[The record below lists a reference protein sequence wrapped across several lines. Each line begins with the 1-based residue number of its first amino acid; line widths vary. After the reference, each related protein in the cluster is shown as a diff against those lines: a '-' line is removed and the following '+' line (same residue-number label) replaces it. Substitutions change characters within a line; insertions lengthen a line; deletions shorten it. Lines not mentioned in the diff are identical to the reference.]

1 MPIVTSVVGRAGAVP
16 YDRAVDIRVA
26 AYCVITDGDRMLLS
40 HWNEAGR
47 SAWTLPGGGINPGED
62 PTDAAV
68 RETFEETGFRVEL
81 GELLGVNSIVI
92 PAAERSHPPTEHDL
106 HAIRIIYRAIVTGG
120 ELAFETDGSTDY
132 AGWHLIADVSSLV
145 HTSLVEFSLEHV

>member
-1 MPIVTSVVGRAGAVP
+1 VPIASSVVGRAGTVP

-92 PAAERSHPPTEHDL
+92 PAAKRSSPPTERDL
-106 HAIRIIYRAIVTGG
+106 HAIRIIYRATVTGG
-120 ELAFETDGSTDY
+120 ELTFELDGSTDY
-132 AGWHLIADVSSLV
+132 AGWHLIADVSGLV
-145 HTSLVEFSLEHV
+145 HTSLVEFGLEHV